1 MVFSSWLLR
10 AMSSSCTEQ
19 GGASYASCSAECHRM
34 HIGIVPRLGWFFCWL
49 RRSGDGM
56 LC

>member
-19 GGASYASCSAECHRM
+19 GEASCASCSAECCRM
-34 HIGIVPRLGWFFCWL
+34 RVSIIPMLGWFFCWL
-49 RRSGDGM
+49 RQSEDGM